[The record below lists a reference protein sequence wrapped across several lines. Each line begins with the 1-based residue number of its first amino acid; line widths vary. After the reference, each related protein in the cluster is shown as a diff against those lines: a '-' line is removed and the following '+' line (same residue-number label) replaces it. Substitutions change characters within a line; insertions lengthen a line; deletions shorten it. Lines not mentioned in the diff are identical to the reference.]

1 MVENKEN
8 NKKKYFYAKGTNK
21 KSIATV
27 RLYKGKGDNLINN
40 KKYPNEFKNE
50 YIVSILN
57 KSFILTGTEDKF
69 HFTSRLKGGG
79 VIGQINALSLAISR
93 SLALAD
99 DNYRKTL
106 SQNGL
111 LRRDPRMVERKK
123 FSKVKARK
131 SHQFS
136 KR

>member
-1 MVENKEN
+1 MVEKKES

-21 KSIATV
+21 NATANV
-27 RLYKGKGDNLINN
+27 RLYKGKGNSLINN
-40 KKYPNEFKNE
+40 RKYPDDFSDE
-50 YIVSILN
+50 YIQSILS
-57 KSFILTGTEDKF
+57 KPFILTGTEGEIY
-69 HFTSRLKGGG
+69 FTSRVKGGG
-79 VIGQINALSLAISR
+79 IIGQMKALSLAISR
-93 SLALAD
+93 SLSLME

-123 FSKVKARK
+123 INKVKSRK
-131 SHQFS
+131 AHQFS